1 MNLDASGNI
10 YQQILDDLKAK
21 RSSSKA
27 LLLSRFFKTGKGE
40 YGEGDLFWGI
50 TVPAQRIV
58 VKRYSE
64 KADLETV
71 QHLLNSPVHEA
82 RLTGVLLLQACF
94 DRSLK
99 KSDPD
104 IEGPEQWV
112 TLYLKNTHRI
122 NNWDLVDSSAPGV
135 VGKWLENKDRSILYQ
150 LANSQLLWENRI
162 AMVATLH
169 FIRKNETQDV
179 LKLSKLFLSHS
190 HDLMHKATGWML
202 REAWKRN
209 PEPIEKFLQVHKLH
223 MPRTML
229 RYAIEK
235 MPERQRQLMMAK

>member
-1 MNLDASGNI
+1 MSLHEEILSELKKLAS
-10 YQQILDDLKAK
+10 KE
-21 RSSSKA
+21 KA

-94 DRSLK
+94 ERSLK
-99 KSDPD
+99 KSDSVMA
-104 IEGPEQWV
+104 GPEKWV
-112 TLYLKNTHRI
+112 NLYLKNTHRI
-122 NNWDLVDSSAPGV
+122 NNWDLVDSSAPGIL
-135 VGKWLENKDRSILYQ
+135 GKWLENKDRSILYQ
-150 LANSQLLWENRI
+150 LADSQLLWENRI

-169 FIRKNETQDV
+169 FIRKNETEDV

-190 HDLMHKATGWML
+190 HDLMHKASGWML

-209 PEPIEKFLQVHKLH
+209 PGPIEKFLQVHKLQ

-235 MPERQRQLMMAK
+235 MPEGQRRLMMAK

>member
-1 MNLDASGNI
+1 MSLHEEILSELKKLAS
-10 YQQILDDLKAK
+10 KE
-21 RSSSKA
+21 KA

-50 TVPAQRIV
+50 TVPAQRSV
-58 VKRYSE
+58 VKQFFGA
-64 KADLETV
+64 ADLETV
-71 QHLLNSPVHEA
+71 QHLLNSSVHEA

-94 DRSLK
+94 ERSLK
-99 KSDPD
+99 NSDPVRV
-104 IEGPEQWV
+104 GPEKWV

-135 VGKWLENKDRSILYQ
+135 LGKWLENKDRSILYQ
-150 LANSQLLWENRI
+150 LADSQLLWENRI

-169 FIRKNETQDV
+169 FIRKNETEDV

-190 HDLMHKATGWML
+190 HDLMHKASGWML

-209 PEPIEKFLQVHKLH
+209 PGPIEKFLQAHKLQ

-235 MPERQRQLMMAK
+235 MPEEQRRLMMAK

>member
-1 MNLDASGNI
+1 MSIHKQVLAE
-10 YQQILDDLKAK
+10 LKKQADK
-21 RSSSKA
+21 EKA
-27 LLLSRFFKTGKGE
+27 IVLSRFFKTSKGE

-50 TVPAQRIV
+50 TVPVQRRIV
-58 VKRYSE
+58 KHFVE
-64 KADLETV
+64 AANLETV

-82 RLTGVLLLQACF
+82 RLTGVLLLQASF
-94 DRSLK
+94 ERSLK
-99 KSDPD
+99 KTVPD
-104 IEGPEQWV
+104 IAEPAQWV
-112 TLYLKNTHRI
+112 ALYLSNTHRI

-135 VGKWLENKDRSILYQ
+135 LGKWLEDKDRSILYKM
-150 LANSQLLWENRI
+150 ANSQLLWENRI

-169 FIRKNETQDV
+169 FIRKNETEDL

-209 PEPIEKFLQVHKLH
+209 PGPIEKFLQVHKLK

-235 MPERQRQLMMAK
+235 MPERQRRLLMAK